1 MRFGMGNQNS
11 ALLEAASVGDL
22 RKAKQLLDKPGAVD
36 VNWTGQVLFR
46 FS

>member
-22 RKAKQLLDKPGAVD
+22 RKAKHILYKRGAVD
-36 VNWTGQVLFR
+36 VDWMGQVFFK